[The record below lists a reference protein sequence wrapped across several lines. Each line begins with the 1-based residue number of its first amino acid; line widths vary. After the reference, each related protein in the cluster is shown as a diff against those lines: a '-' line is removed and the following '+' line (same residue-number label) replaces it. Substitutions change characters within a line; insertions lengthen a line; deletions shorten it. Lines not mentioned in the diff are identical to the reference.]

1 MSVPLFQ
8 SAGPVVIDETGAP
21 VPAPAEEPA
30 PVAVTVECD
39 QPGCQETFTGPSSGP
54 LSAGMLMGRHRY
66 AVHGVKGTGKRR
78 RGSSSASSS
87 PATAV
92 EAPTPARAV
101 AEGVAEV
108 AAQVGG
114 TGVPR
119 APAIAGA
126 LGRGLS
132 IATLMAAN
140 WAVDSDPLIQQQ
152 EQIDPDGTA
161 ARKAALARVLSL
173 SEESA
178 RAIAAPVSRLLAPT
192 ELNKRYG
199 RAVVEN
205 SDWAPAA
212 VAVVELG
219 RHWAEFLAIRRQHVA
234 AIRAQTAAAAG
245 GPRPPVAA
253 PVPPPAPAA
262 GVTVPPQEPAG
273 PMGSGR
279 IATPTYRTQ

>member
-1 MSVPLFQ
+1 MSAPLF
-8 SAGPVVIDETGAP
+8 SAAGPRVIDETGAP
-21 VPAPAEEPA
+21 VTAPAEEPG
-30 PVAVTVECD
+30 PVTVTVECD
-39 QPGCQETFTGPSSGP
+39 QPGCAETFTGPSSGP

-66 AVHGVKGTGKRR
+66 AVHGVKGAGKRK
-78 RGSSSASSS
+78 RGSGPSGS
-87 PATAV
+87 PATPV

-114 TGVPR
+114 TGVPK

-161 ARKAALARVLSL
+161 AKKAALARALAL
-173 SEESA
+173 TDESA
-178 RAIAAPVSRLLAPT
+178 RAIAAPLSRLLAPT
-192 ELNKRYG
+192 ELNRRYG
-199 RAVVEN
+199 RAVVDN

-212 VAVVELG
+212 VAVVELS

-234 AIRAQTAAAAG
+234 ALREATAAAAG
-245 GPRPPVAA
+245 APPSPPVVA
-253 PVPPPAPAA
+253 PTPTAPAPPAPA
-262 GVTVPPQEPAG
+262 PAG